1 MNNKNYDTLDHGL
14 LDKWMKKKERETV
27 QIKNT
32 STLVL
37 PENTIKL

>member
-14 LDKWMKKKERETV
+14 LDKWMKKKKKRER
-27 QIKNT
+27 QCKINT
-32 STLVL
+32 SSL